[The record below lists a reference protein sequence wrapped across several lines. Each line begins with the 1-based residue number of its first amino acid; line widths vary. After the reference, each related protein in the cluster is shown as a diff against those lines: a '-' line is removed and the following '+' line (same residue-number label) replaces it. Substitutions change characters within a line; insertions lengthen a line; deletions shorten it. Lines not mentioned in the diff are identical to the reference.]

1 MRCHFSGSSGSP
13 STWRTC
19 SRICLRYSAWS
30 IGGRAT
36 PRMANSSGRWPL
48 SARLKMAGSSLPR
61 VRSPDA
67 PKMTKMQGSARLG
80 TLDMA
85 AELRA
90 QRGEQL
96 LAESVIAA
104 GAEPRVERCGE
115 HADGDLF
122 RDRRGH
128 RPPSFAGAGNAAD
141 KRLQLRIG
149 GERERREVE
158 QPGAD
163 DAAAPPEL
171 RDLRQ
176 RPLVA
181 LVVGHRLLGFVAQEI
196 EHCRLRHHQAVLNS
210 LSH

>member
-48 SARLKMAGSSLPR
+48 SARLKIAGSSLPR

-96 LAESVIAA
+96 LAEGVIAA

-115 HADGDLF
+115 DVGGDLF
-122 RDRRGH
+122 RGRRH
-128 RPPSFAGAGNAAD
+128 HTPP
-141 KRLQLRIG
+141 
-149 GERERREVE
+149 
-158 QPGAD
+158 
-163 DAAAPPEL
+163 
-171 RDLRQ
+171 
-176 RPLVA
+176 PLVCG
-181 LVVGHRLLGFVAQEI
+181 GHP
-196 EHCRLRHHQAVLNS
+196 S
-210 LSH
+210 